1 MSPGAP
7 TRRVAALGV
16 LGSLIGGGLLARA
29 AAPLTQPLPN
39 GASDDQ
45 LRFLDEAARWNLP
58 VLGRADAPLSLVLFF
73 DYHCPFCRQLEPE
86 LPPLV
91 AANPDLRVMFAEYP
105 VLLPDSA
112 IASRMALAAAAQGR
126 YLPAHNWLFRVQGR
140 YSARMVPD
148 LAAAIGADPG
158 RLAMAM
164 GSPTIARAI
173 RRNLD
178 AGQWLGIDGTPA
190 MLSALGEIEGAVPAP
205 VLQRFVAAMRRAA
218 AAGVTPR
225 RPA

>member
-1 MSPGAP
+1 MSAPAP
-7 TRRVAALGV
+7 TRRVVALGM
-16 LGSLIGGGLLARA
+16 LGSVIGGGLLARA

-45 LRFLDEAARWNLP
+45 LRFLEEAARWNLP
-58 VLGRADAPLSLVLFF
+58 VLGRADAPLTLVLFF

-91 AANPDLRVMFAEYP
+91 AANPDLRVLFAEYP
-105 VLLPDSA
+105 VLRPDSA

-126 YLPAHNWLFRVQGR
+126 YLPAHDWLFRVQGR
-140 YSARMVPD
+140 YSARMVPE

-164 GSPTIARAI
+164 ESPTIATAI

-218 AAGVTPR
+218 AAGVTLG